1 MKKIFTAIISLLCL
15 TLSSSSMRAEGNGR
29 FPKNLFVEF
38 GVGYACFHKYQ
49 ISSRDRNI
57 LLTPLIGYQFHP
69 RWAVGIG
76 VTFLTAKDEDFK
88 DFPSIYKPIPNLF
101 VSYDFLRFKHFSV
114 FAQLQGTYGKDKMH
128 YDGNYLVPD
137 TNNHDLWECGARFGA
152 AYELN
157 SHFSAR
163 LRYLFIGYSKRSD
176 ADDYR
181 RGVVGDNDFIM
192 DAGLRPLEL
201 SLRYTF

>member
-1 MKKIFTAIISLLCL
+1 MKKISTAVLSLLCL
-15 TLSSSSMRAEGNGR
+15 TLSSSFLRAESNGR

-38 GVGYACFHKYQ
+38 GVGYTCFFDYGWDIKSAGP
-49 ISSRDRNI
+49 I
-57 LLTPLIGYQFHP
+57 LTPMIGYKFHP
-69 RWAVGIG
+69 RWAIG
-76 VTFLTAKDEDFK
+76 FGVKFQIEE
-88 DFPSIYKPIPNLF
+88 SIRRLYKPMPTLF